1 MVRLRALPRMDS
13 GSRAATKLRETG
25 RVPGSLFSIEGQGE
39 KEGRLLLSFDKRDIV
54 QLYRG
59 LGMYGWACQVF
70 DIDVEGVDGSLKT
83 YRALGRQI
91 HVTAS
96 SGEPE
101 NVTMIS
107 FYPGRKVKI
116 NVPLKT
122 FGSEVSPGIKSGG
135 RVNWIRRTIPC
146 LVSSGQVP
154 THFEVDISNLAV
166 NDKFLWNDLDIPSNV
181 SVLLKDP
188 RQPVLKIARR

>member
-1 MVRLRALPRMDS
+1 M
-13 GSRAATKLRETG
+13 
-25 RVPGSLFSIEGQGE
+25 VPGSLFSIKGQGE
-39 KEGRLLLSFDKRDIV
+39 QEGRLLLSFDKRDIV

-70 DIDVEGVDGSLKT
+70 DIDVEDMDGSLKT

-107 FYPGRKVKI
+107 FYPGRKVKV

-154 THFEVDISNLAV
+154 THFEVDISNLVV
-166 NDKFLWNDLDIPSNV
+166 NDKFLWKELDIPSNV
-181 SVLLKDP
+181 SVLLQDP